1 MQNTKN
7 QQETAKFRHRRF
19 ILSGAALFLGT
30 VMLAA
35 FFTAPASLASGDGGG
50 DGGERDGKRKRRK
63 KKSKKRKGWFKKKSK
78 KKASSKKKKGWLKK
92 IFKSE

>member
-35 FFTAPASLASGDGGG
+35 FFTAPASLASGGGGGG
-50 DGGERDGKRKRRK
+50 DGGERNRRPKKSRK
-63 KKSKKRKGWFKKKSK
+63 KKSKSRNRDTPKNKNGFFKRLFKIK
-78 KKASSKKKKGWLKK
+78 
-92 IFKSE
+92 